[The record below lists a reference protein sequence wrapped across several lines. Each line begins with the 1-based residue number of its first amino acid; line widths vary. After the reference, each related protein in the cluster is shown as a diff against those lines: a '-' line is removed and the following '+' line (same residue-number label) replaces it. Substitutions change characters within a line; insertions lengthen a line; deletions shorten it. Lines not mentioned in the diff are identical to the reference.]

1 MKENKYPLTIHEF
14 QEWLENKEENETVG
28 EMGDASSCPLA
39 NALKQKAEFVR
50 VKADTTV
57 ADDYFTLSNPDWVE
71 KFVRK
76 IDNLSDDAKS
86 VTAQEALEILSE
98 VEKYDLFD

>member
-1 MKENKYPLTIHEF
+1 MLF
-14 QEWLENKEENETVG
+14 RSQEWLESKDENEIVG

-39 NALKQKAEFVR
+39 NALKRKAEFVR

-57 ADDYFTLSNPDWVE
+57 ADDYFTLTNPDWVE

-86 VTAQEALEILSE
+86 VTAEEALEILSDIE
-98 VEKYDLFD
+98 RYNLFD